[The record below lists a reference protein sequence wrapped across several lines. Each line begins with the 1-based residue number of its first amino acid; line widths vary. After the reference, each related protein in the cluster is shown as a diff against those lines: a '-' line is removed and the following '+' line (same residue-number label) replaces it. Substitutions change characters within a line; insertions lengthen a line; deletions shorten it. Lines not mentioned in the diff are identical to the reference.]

1 MIYYNWMTS
10 AKYKGVRYH
19 QHETRKHGVQF
30 DKLYGLCYQLGGK
43 CFESILGWASE
54 GWTEQRA
61 AAELIKLKE
70 AFRLGEGEFSLNEKR
85 RVNAEKQALKAKE
98 RQEAE
103 RRAITVEE
111 FWNDHY
117 WPLQNGKSDS
127 SQVAEKALLTKWV
140 APVIGKIA
148 FVKLS
153 PGDIERVKALM
164 VENEKSPSTIKYA
177 CAIISQMWS
186 LAKREGLVVGDSP
199 TRQVALPKRDNR
211 RERFL
216 TQEES
221 ELLLKELALSSMQTH
236 DMALMALY
244 CGLRFG
250 EIAALTWRDLDFNQ
264 KTISIRDPKAR
275 KNRVAYTTPVT
286 ETMLKKRAAIN
297 RDKAAGN
304 LIFPGRNGERMKSVS
319 NSFSRIADRL
329 FNEGV
334 TDNRQKVCF
343 HTLRHTYASW
353 LVQKGVDLY
362 SVKELMGHAN
372 FSMTQRYSHL
382 SPEGLRK
389 AAQVINQK

>member
-1 MIYYNWMTS
+1 MIYYNWITS
-10 AKYKGVRYH
+10 TKYKGVRYH

-30 DKLYGLCYQLGGK
+30 DKLYGLRYQLGGK
-43 CFESILGWASE
+43 RFESILGWGSE

-85 RVNAEKQALKAKE
+85 RVNAEKQEQQVKE
-98 RQEAE
+98 RKEAE
-103 RRAITVEE
+103 RRAITVDE
-111 FWNDHY
+111 FWHDHY
-117 WPLQNGKSDS
+117 WPLQNGKSDG
-127 SQVAEKALLTKWV
+127 SQVAEKALFSKWIT
-140 APVIGKIA
+140 PVIGKIA
-148 FVKLS
+148 FVALS
-153 PGDIERVKALM
+153 PGDIERVKAFM

-177 CAIISQMWS
+177 FAVISQMWS
-186 LAKREGLVVGDSP
+186 VAKREGMVIADCP
-199 TRQVALPKRDNR
+199 TRQVSLPKRDNR

-221 ELLLKELALSSMQTH
+221 EVLFKELAVSSMQTH

-264 KTISIRDPKAR
+264 KTISVRDPKAR
-275 KNRVAYTTPVT
+275 KNRVAYMTPVV
-286 ETMLKKRAAIN
+286 EAMLKRRQVASKGQPAN
-297 RDKAAGN
+297 S
-304 LIFPGRNGERMKSVS
+304 LLFPGRFDERMKSVS
-319 NSFSRIADRL
+319 NSFTRIADRL

-382 SPEGLRK
+382 SLEGLRK
-389 AAQVINQK
+389 AAQGINQK